1 MEALRAF
8 PGVGDETLR
17 EDLFGGA
24 LGVEGGT
31 HAFVALPQRRM
42 DHAQGES

>member
-1 MEALRAF
+1 MEALRPF
-8 PGVGDETLR
+8 LCGRDEMVGEHLLGRT
-17 EDLFGGA
+17 